1 MREEHR
7 RALALF
13 FTVGGWTASF
23 GLALWATLNYNPSQ
37 GRFAPQWVTLS
48 VFMAMGI
55 AIAGGVALGR
65 LRSVQVLTKVFQ
77 AGIIADGKEAEDD
90 ERKDN
95 A

>member
-13 FTVGGWTASF
+13 FTVGGWLASF
-23 GLALWATLNYNPSQ
+23 GLALYATLNYNPSQ
-37 GRFAPQWVTLS
+37 GKFAPQWVTLS
-48 VFMAMGI
+48 VFLSMGV

-77 AGIIADGKEAEDD
+77 AGIIADGKDGEHGED
-90 ERKDN
+90 EPR
-95 A
+95 